1 MNLRERINEYKDFPK
16 KGILF
21 RDFSPMLKDHSAMS
35 VVVEEF
41 KKNYHPKDVDVFVGI
56 ESRGF
61 ILASILAQKYNKGMV
76 LLRKAGKLPGKTVKT
91 SYTIEYG
98 KAVLEIQKTALNAG
112 ERVVICDDLLATGG
126 TAQAAVQ
133 LIVCLRVAILAAT
146 FDAQLPGRYT
156 KFQFSFVHQFFHQ
169 VEQSCG
175 PKICRHRIVDPLNGL
190 SKFILVGTFIQQQG

>member
-1 MNLRERINEYKDFPK
+1 VNFQLLEKISSVLSSQNNYYSLFFSYSMNLKEKISEYQDFPK

-21 RDFSPMLKDHSAMS
+21 RDFSPMLKDPSAMS

-41 KKNYHPKDVDVFVGI
+41 EKNYHPKDVDVFVGI

-61 ILASILAQKYNKGMV
+61 VLASILAQKYNKGMV

-126 TAQAAVQ
+126 TAKAAAE
-133 LIVCLRVAILAAT
+133 L
-146 FDAQLPGRYT
+146 
-156 KFQFSFVHQFFHQ
+156 
-169 VEQSCG
+169 VEKMKG
-175 PKICRHRIVDPLNGL
+175 KVTGFAFIIELMELNGMEKIAGYRTV
-190 SKFILVGTFIQQQG
+190 SLVKY

>member
-1 MNLRERINEYKDFPK
+1 MNFQLLEKISSILSSQNNYYSLFLSHSMNLRERINEYQDFPK

-21 RDFSPMLKDHSAMS
+21 RDFSPMLKDPSAMS

-41 KKNYHPKDVDVFVGI
+41 EKNYHPKDVDVFVGI

-98 KAVLEIQKTALNAG
+98 KAVLEIQKTALNPG

-126 TAQAAVQ
+126 TAKAAAE
-133 LIVCLRVAILAAT
+133 L
-146 FDAQLPGRYT
+146 
-156 KFQFSFVHQFFHQ
+156 
-169 VEQSCG
+169 VEKMKG
-175 PKICRHRIVDPLNGL
+175 KVTGFAFIIELMELNGMEKIAGYRTV
-190 SKFILVGTFIQQQG
+190 SLVKY

>member
-1 MNLRERINEYKDFPK
+1 VNFQLLEKISSVLSSQNNYYSLFFSYSMNLKEKISEYQDFPK

-21 RDFSPMLKDHSAMS
+21 RDFSPMLKDPSAMS

-41 KKNYHPKDVDVFVGI
+41 EKNYHPKDVDVFVGI

-126 TAQAAVQ
+126 TAKAAAE
-133 LIVCLRVAILAAT
+133 L
-146 FDAQLPGRYT
+146 
-156 KFQFSFVHQFFHQ
+156 
-169 VEQSCG
+169 VEKMKG
-175 PKICRHRIVDPLNGL
+175 KVTGFAFIIELMELNGMEKIAGYRTV
-190 SKFILVGTFIQQQG
+190 SLVKYQ

>member
-1 MNLRERINEYKDFPK
+1 MELKERISEYPNFPK

-21 RDFSPMLKDHSAMS
+21 RDFSPMLKDPSAMS

-41 KKNYHPKDVDVFVGI
+41 EKQYHVKDIDVFVGI

-61 ILASILAQKYNKGMV
+61 ILASILAQKYDKGMV

-98 KAVLEIQKTALNAG
+98 KAVLEIQKTALNKG

-126 TAQAAVQ
+126 TAKAAAKLVEKMEGKVTGFAFIIELTELDGVKKINEYKTVSLVQ
-133 LIVCLRVAILAAT
+133 
-146 FDAQLPGRYT
+146 Y
-156 KFQFSFVHQFFHQ
+156 
-169 VEQSCG
+169 
-175 PKICRHRIVDPLNGL
+175 
-190 SKFILVGTFIQQQG
+190 